1 MNIDWS
7 KAPAEYPVWIQ
18 DITGEKLDGSGWH
31 REECDDEGGRWTDA
45 DGKFWPKN
53 CEARGKIIVHRRP
66 SAEWAGTGL
75 PPVGTVCEVEA
86 FHIGRGNWTKVEIL
100 AHAKHDEH
108 DALLVCEF
116 NRGDRADMHGVI
128 YREHIFRP
136 IRTQEQIEAEERE
149 NATIDLYLTINFND
163 RKVDW
168 DNLGS
173 GRKDSYRRAYDAGF
187 RKQPKE
193 DA

>member
-1 MNIDWS
+1 MQIDWAN
-7 KAPAEYPVWIQ
+7 APEDYPVWIQ
-18 DITGEKLDGSGWH
+18 DITGNKLDGSGWH
-31 REECDDEGGRWTDA
+31 RDEEDRWTDES
-45 DGKFWPKN
+45 GRFWPKD
-53 CEARGKIIVHRRP
+53 CEERKKITVHFRP
-66 SAEWAGTGL
+66 VLEWTGTGL

-136 IRTQEQIEAEERE
+136 IRTQEQIEAEERDAYVLDMTSHISFSDYKE
-149 NATIDLYLTINFND
+149 A
-163 RKVDW
+163 
-168 DNLGS
+168 
-173 GRKDSYRRAYDAGF
+173 RRICGELYDAGY